1 MNNMNL
7 KIRDLIP
14 RLESGLC
21 DLIPHRAFTLIA
33 DIAQKNFSDEERL
46 EIVEELTNAA
56 DLLLRQKSRYRLL
69 GSLRENEADNL
80 LVYLGIDFQK
90 GKARSTLGK
99 IAVNPSEEQLDGML
113 AWFGEERPLTL
124 ETEPE
129 SEVIAFKEDV
139 NPSYA
144 LYWYQRNALSEISDY
159 FKRGAPRVM
168 LHMPTGSGK
177 TRTAMA
183 FVSQYLRQHVDGL
196 VVWLADTYELC
207 EQARKEFRRTWTWLG
222 DRELPL
228 YTITG
233 EVNDVDY
240 RQIEKGF
247 VVITLQTAAA
257 ALRREEKERKETLTK
272 LAILKPLVI
281 FDEAHKAMAPKY
293 KQVLDR
299 LCIMDGSHALGL
311 SATPGRTTEGSE
323 ENIALSQL
331 FGGAKVMLK
340 VEGFPSAISY
350 LQQMGYLARPI
361 FKSVNS
367 QFDFSIFKGI
377 SKRGD
382 TASISRARLQEIE
395 NIIAEDP
402 ERTLLIYQEAVRLI
416 KDGHKRILLFAASVS
431 QAHRMAYALNFF
443 GNPSRSDICCEAR
456 AISADVISNS
466 KRRSIIDWFIQP
478 TNVDKTPKILC
489 NYGILTTGFDAPET
503 SAVLIARPTNSLVL
517 YSQMIGRGLRG
528 PKSGGT
534 HVCEVITIVD
544 KNLPAFWDIQ
554 AAFTN
559 WESDWE
565 ADFL

>member
-7 KIRDLIP
+7 KIRDLIR
-14 RLESGLC
+14 RLESGLF
-21 DLIPHRAFTLIA
+21 DLIPHQAFRLIA

-69 GSLRENEADNL
+69 GSLHENEAENL
-80 LVYLGIDFQK
+80 LEYLGIDFEK
-90 GKARSTLGK
+90 RKARSTLGK
-99 IAVNPSEEQLDGML
+99 IAENLSEEQLDGL
-113 AWFGEERPLTL
+113 FTWFGEERPLSV
-124 ETEPE
+124 ETALD
-129 SEVIAFKEDV
+129 SEVITFKEEIK
-139 NPSYA
+139 PSYA
-144 LYWYQRNALSEISDY
+144 LYSYQRDALTEISAY

-183 FVSQYLRQHVDGL
+183 FVSQYLRQHADGL

-207 EQARKEFRRTWTWLG
+207 DQARKEFRRTWGWLG
-222 DRELPL
+222 DREMPL

-233 EVNDVDY
+233 EVKDVDY
-240 RQIEKGF
+240 RKIEKGF

-281 FDEAHKAMAPKY
+281 FDEAHKSMAPKY

-323 ENIALSQL
+323 ENIALSHE

-340 VEGFPSAISY
+340 VPGFPSAISY

-367 QFDFSIFKGI
+367 QFDFNIFKGL
-377 SKRGD
+377 SKKGD
-382 TASISRARLQEIE
+382 TTSTSRVRIQDIE
-395 NIIAEDP
+395 NIVAEDP

-431 QAHRMAYALNFF
+431 QAHRLSYALNFY
-443 GNPSRSDICCEAR
+443 GNPSRSDICCESK
-456 AISADVISNS
+456 AISSDEISNS
-466 KRRSIIDWFIQP
+466 IRRSIIDWFIQP
-478 TNVDKTPKILC
+478 TKLDETPKILC

-517 YSQMIGRGLRG
+517 YSQMVGRGLRG

-534 HVCEVITIVD
+534 HVCDVITIVD

-559 WESDWE
+559 WEHAWE
-565 ADFL
+565 ADFS